1 MNLKNNIET
10 ILGRPLTS
18 DELNNINQFKNQF
31 SIDEDDPLIV
41 VLALVGANKILI
53 EEMPKLLQQKANE
66 TIDLHRQTLITQS
79 ALIAKD
85 LIHVVA
91 SSIDSSKSPI
101 QRAAPYLISFFL
113 GGLSL
118 AIALV
123 LVR

>member
-101 QRAAPYLISFFL
+101 QRATPYLISFFL